1 MTSPRLFPALTKAAT
16 ITRRN
21 ALAAVGLAAFTTPFG
36 TRVTFGS
43 SKRTLKVMSNAN
55 VAGIHVPGNV
65 ACREILQQ
73 IGDYAP
79 VDLTRMEKQS
89 NITQILVGGGPDIV
103 DADTPSI
110 AAAVNAGADLKIVGQ
125 FYASVDLV
133 FTADADKVAKL
144 EDLTKPDVVVGI
156 NTPGDTVH
164 AVLLGVLM
172 KRGIDVSKVNI
183 VALGGSSARMRALL
197 AHRVHLVPIH
207 ADQAG
212 SIAREGNYQILI
224 RPWKEYDFWS
234 NEVWAVNGKWL
245 QDPANQRVVVDVMEA
260 QLRANRSATTDFAWF
275 AAMFRKYSNDRDAA
289 HWPDERVHEEWSL
302 LAQEIKAWPEPMP
315 LDLAAFNTMIPI
327 YQKAG
332 IVSPGASFDRII
344 EPRYLAEAQ
353 KRLG

>member
-1 MTSPRLFPALTKAAT
+1 ML
-16 ITRRN
+16 TRRN
-21 ALAAVGLAAFTTPFG
+21 ALVAGGIAAFATPFG
-36 TRVTFGS
+36 THVTFGS
-43 SKRTLKVMSNAN
+43 TKRALKVMSNAN

-65 ACREILQQ
+65 ACREVLQQ

-79 VDLTRMEKQS
+79 IDLTRMEKQA
-89 NITQILVGGGPDIV
+89 NITQVLVGGGPDIV
-103 DADTPSI
+103 DADTPSV

-133 FTADADKVAKL
+133 FAADADKVTNL
-144 EDLTKPDVVVGI
+144 QDLTKPDVVVGI

-164 AVLLGVLM
+164 AELLGVLM
-172 KRGIDVSKVNI
+172 KYGIDITKVNI

-212 SIAREGNYQILI
+212 SIAKEGNYQVLI
-224 RPWKEYDFWS
+224 QPWKEYDFWS

-245 QDPANQRVVVDVMEA
+245 QDPTNQRVVVDVMEA
-260 QLRANRSATTDFAWF
+260 QLRANRSATTDFPWF
-275 AAMFRKYSNDRDAA
+275 AGMFRKYSNDRDAA
-289 HWPDERVHEEWSL
+289 HWPDDRINGEWTL
-302 LAQEIKAWPEPMP
+302 LAQEIKAWPQPMP
-315 LDLAAFNTMIPI
+315 LDLASFNTLIPI

-332 IVSPGASFDRII
+332 IVSDGASFDKII

-353 KRLG
+353 SRLG